1 MNTFL
6 RRAAF
11 WFLLIV
17 IWEAIFRFK
26 VFPAQNFPSLCM
38 VLGKFAEG
46 FISGEYLLSL
56 KTSLLRIGIGYSL
69 AILLGIFLGVAMG
82 LVKFLDEGISGILLG
97 LQSMGHAAW
106 VPFAVL
112 FFGENELAVIFIVQI
127 SAMIVITM
135 NTESGIKFVSPQLIN
150 QARISGIKGI
160 SLFREVILP
169 AAVPSIITGMR
180 LGWAFSWRGLVTA
193 EILVSGLGVGHILM
207 RAKEQKDMAY
217 VLATMLLI
225 ASISI
230 IVDNL
235 IFKNLEN
242 GVRRRWGITKQS

>member
-17 IWEAIFRFK
+17 IWEAIFRFN
-26 VFPAQNFPSLCM
+26 VFPARNFPSLCM

-82 LVKFLDEGISGILLG
+82 LVKFIDEGVSGILLG

-127 SAMIVITM
+127 SAMIVITL

-150 QARISGIKGI
+150 QARISGIKG
-160 SLFREVILP
+160 
-169 AAVPSIITGMR
+169 
-180 LGWAFSWRGLVTA
+180 
-193 EILVSGLGVGHILM
+193 
-207 RAKEQKDMAY
+207 
-217 VLATMLLI
+217 
-225 ASISI
+225 
-230 IVDNL
+230 
-235 IFKNLEN
+235 
-242 GVRRRWGITKQS
+242 

>member
-1 MNTFL
+1 
-6 RRAAF
+6 
-11 WFLLIV
+11 
-17 IWEAIFRFK
+17 
-26 VFPAQNFPSLCM
+26 M

-127 SAMIVITM
+127 SAMIVVTM

>member
-1 MNTFL
+1 MV
-6 RRAAF
+6 AQ
-11 WFLLIV
+11 
-17 IWEAIFRFK
+17 RFI
-26 VFPAQNFPSLCM
+26 
-38 VLGKFAEG
+38 GG
-46 FISGEYLLSL
+46 FTSGEYLFSL
-56 KTSLLRIGIGYSL
+56 KTSLLRITIGYSL
-69 AILLGIFLGVAMG
+69 AIFLGIFLGVAMG
-82 LVKFLDEGISGILLG
+82 LVKFLDEGISGVLLG

-127 SAMIVITM
+127 SAMIVITL

-150 QARISGIKGI
+150 QARISGMKGI
-160 SLFREVILP
+160 ALFREVVLP

-207 RAKEQKDMAY
+207 RSKDQKDMSY

-235 IFKNLEN
+235 IFKRLESS
-242 GVRRRWGITKQS
+242 VRKKWGITK

>member
-11 WFLLIV
+11 WFLLTV
-17 IWEAIFRFK
+17 TWEAIFRFK

-82 LVKFLDEGISGILLG
+82 LVKFIDEGVSGILLG

>member
-1 MNTFL
+1 M
-6 RRAAF
+6 
-11 WFLLIV
+11 IV
-17 IWEAIFRFK
+17 IWEAIFRFN
-26 VFPAQNFPSLCM
+26 VFPARNFPSLCM

-82 LVKFLDEGISGILLG
+82 LVKFIDEGVSGILLG

-127 SAMIVITM
+127 SAMIVITL

-150 QARISGIKGI
+150 QARISGIKGV
-160 SLFREVILP
+160 SLFREVVLP

-193 EILVSGLGVGHILM
+193 EILVSGLGIGHILM

-217 VLATMLLI
+217 VMATMLLI

-242 GVRRRWGITKQS
+242 SVRRRWGIAK

>member
-1 MNTFL
+1 MIFIFFFSSRRRHTRFDCDWSSDVCSSDLYWRKRLRKPPKRRWALDTFL

-38 VLGKFAEG
+38 ALGKFAEG

-127 SAMIVITM
+127 SAMIVVTM

-169 AAVPSIITGMR
+169 AADRKS
-180 LGWAFSWRGLVTA
+180 
-193 EILVSGLGVGHILM
+193 
-207 RAKEQKDMAY
+207 
-217 VLATMLLI
+217 
-225 ASISI
+225 
-230 IVDNL
+230 
-235 IFKNLEN
+235 
-242 GVRRRWGITKQS
+242 